1 MRRTATYILTLCA
14 IAFGSLAATAQEQD
28 TTAAAS
34 PATPIEA
41 QTAEQTR
48 EVCRQA
54 WNDGNRAYMEGDF
67 KKAAEHYQSILGYG
81 LYSAKLYY
89 NLGNVAFKLGNTGEA
104 ILYYNKA
111 LKLAPSDEDIRHN
124 LAIAEAQTK
133 DKITV
138 MPEFF
143 VKRWVREVRNS
154 LSCTAWS
161 IWSLAAFALALA
173 CIALFVLAERL
184 ALRKAGF
191 YGAIVSA
198 LLLVV
203 TAWCGI
209 AERRDMLQRSEAI
222 VMSSAISVKSSPDR
236 SATDLFV
243 LHEGTKVRIA
253 TELENWSEIVIAD
266 GKKGWVEAGCIEQI

>member
-1 MRRTATYILTLCA
+1 MKRTATYILAFCA
-14 IAFGSLAATAQEQD
+14 IILGSFTTTAQEQEA
-28 TTAAAS
+28 TVES

-41 QTAEQTR
+41 QTAEQER

-54 WNDGNRAYMEGDF
+54 WKDGNRAYMDGDF

-143 VKRWVREVRNS
+143 VKRWVREMRNS

-161 IWSLAAFALALA
+161 IWSLAAFALVLA
-173 CIALFVLAERL
+173 CVALFMLAERL
-184 ALRKAGF
+184 ALRKTGF

-209 AERRDMLQRSEAI
+209 AERRDMLQRTEAI
-222 VMSSAISVKSSPDR
+222 VMASAISVKSSPDR

-266 GKKGWVEAGCIEQI
+266 GKKGWVDAGCIEQI